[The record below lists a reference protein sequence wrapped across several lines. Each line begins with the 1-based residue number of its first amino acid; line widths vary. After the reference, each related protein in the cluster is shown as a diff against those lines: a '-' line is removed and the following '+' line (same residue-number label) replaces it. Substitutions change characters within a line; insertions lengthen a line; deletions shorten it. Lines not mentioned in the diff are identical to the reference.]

1 MMDKKKLHIAA
12 GIICDQNNNVFITQR
27 PLKSHM
33 GGFWEFPG
41 GKLEDKETPE
51 QALVREL
58 QEEIGI
64 DVTQC
69 SLFETVE
76 HDFPDRH
83 ITLSFFLVTQ
93 WDNDPY
99 GKEGQEFKWTSI
111 GSLNADDFP
120 PANRTIVALLQ
131 K

>member
-1 MMDKKKLHIAA
+1 MDKRKLHIAA
-12 GIICDQNNNVFITQR
+12 GIICDKSNNVFIAQR

-41 GKLEDKETPE
+41 GKLEEKETPE
-51 QALVREL
+51 QALIREL

-64 DVTQC
+64 NVTQC

-76 HDFPDRH
+76 HDCPDMH

-93 WDNDPY
+93 WDNQPY
-99 GKEGQEFKWTSI
+99 GKEGQLSKWVPIS
-111 GSLNADDFP
+111 SLNADDFP

>member
-1 MMDKKKLHIAA
+1 MDKKKLHIAA
-12 GIICDQNNNVFITQR
+12 GVICDKHNNVFITQR

-51 QALVREL
+51 QALIREL
-58 QEEIGI
+58 QEEIDI
-64 DVTQC
+64 NVTQC
-69 SLFETVE
+69 TLLDTVT

-83 ITLSFFLVTQ
+83 ITLSFFLVTE
-93 WDNDPY
+93 WENEPY
-99 GKEGQEFKWTSI
+99 GKEGQLSRWISI
-111 GSLNADDFP
+111 ADLKAEEFP

>member
-12 GIICDQNNNVFITQR
+12 GVICDNHNNVFITQR
-27 PLKSHM
+27 PLGSHM

-41 GKLEDKETPE
+41 GKLEDNETPE
-51 QALVREL
+51 QALLHEL

-69 SLFETVE
+69 TLLDTVE

-83 ITLSFFLVTQ
+83 ITLSFFLVSE
-93 WDNDPY
+93 WENEPY
-99 GKEGQEFKWTSI
+99 GKEGQLSRWI
-111 GSLNADDFP
+111 PIVSLNADDFP